1 MEKTYTSKPYRI
13 ILNLVYGI
21 FAAGVVGILVGYVSD
36 KVSYATVAAILIFL
50 AYLWLVIIKNLITI
64 TISKTHLTVKKG
76 NKESFFE
83 LAQCNFRA
91 KTITR
96 SWDTECKLYVTD
108 SEGKEHFIDCELIGI
123 GQFEE
128 LLEDLGMLG
137 DTAPVQKLD
146 TQTK

>member
-21 FAAGVVGILVGYVSD
+21 FAAGVVGILVGYLSD

-64 TISKTHLTVKKG
+64 TISKTYLIVKKG
-76 NKESFFE
+76 KEERYFE

-96 SWDTECKLYVTD
+96 S
-108 SEGKEHFIDCELIGI
+108 
-123 GQFEE
+123 
-128 LLEDLGMLG
+128 
-137 DTAPVQKLD
+137 
-146 TQTK
+146 